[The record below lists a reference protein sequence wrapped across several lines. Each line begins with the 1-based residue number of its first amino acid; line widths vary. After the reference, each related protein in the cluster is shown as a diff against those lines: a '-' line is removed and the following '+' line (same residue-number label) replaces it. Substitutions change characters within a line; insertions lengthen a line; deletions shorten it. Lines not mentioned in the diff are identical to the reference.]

1 MKGAASG
8 RAAKVRKINRGFS
21 RRVVGKPLNVNHYR
35 KKDIMN
41 KKTSWMLSVS
51 LLAFCALLLA
61 VACTK
66 KEEQPANTMSADQT
80 AMTPAATPIDPATVA
95 TINGTVKFDGMAPK
109 PSKIDMSQDPACKGM
124 NEAENVVVSSGDLAN
139 VFVYV
144 KDGLGSRT
152 FDVPKGAVVL
162 DQSGCK
168 YHPHV
173 LGVMAGQTVEIK
185 NDDQTTHNIHPT
197 PKDNREWNES
207 QPPSSAPLEK
217 NFAREEI
224 MLPVK
229 CNQHPW
235 MKMYINVV
243 KSPFYAVTDKDGK
256 YEIKGLPPGDY
267 TIAFVHEK
275 LGEQDQKVTVGPKD
289 TKTVDQSFKAA
300 GE

>member
-1 MKGAASG
+1 LDDLTAEATIRQRLTIFNYS
-8 RAAKVRKINRGFS
+8 RKD
-21 RRVVGKPLNVNHYR
+21 
-35 KKDIMN
+35 DIMN
-41 KKTSWMLSVS
+41 KKTGWRMIFVS
-51 LLAFCALLLA
+51 TLALCALLLT
-61 VACTK
+61 VACNK
-66 KEEQPANTMSADQT
+66 KENSEQSSNTMSQPAAT
-80 AMTPAATPIDPATVA
+80 APAATPIDPATVA
-95 TINGTVKFDGMAPK
+95 TVNGTVKFDGTAPK
-109 PSKIDMSQDPACKGM
+109 PSKIDMSQDPACKGT
-124 NEAENVVVSSGDLAN
+124 NEAENVVVEGGDLAN

-152 FDVPKGAVVL
+152 FDVPATPVVL

-173 LGVMAGQTVEIK
+173 LGVMAGQTVQIK

-207 QPPSSAPLEK
+207 QPPSSPAIEK
-217 NFAREEI
+217 NFAREEV

-235 MKMYINVV
+235 MKMYISVV
-243 KSPFYAVTDKDGK
+243 KNPFYAVTDKSGK

-275 LGEQDQKVTVGPKD
+275 LGEQDQKVTVAPKE

>member
-1 MKGAASG
+1 
-8 RAAKVRKINRGFS
+8 
-21 RRVVGKPLNVNHYR
+21 
-35 KKDIMN
+35 MN
-41 KKTSWMLSVS
+41 KKTGWRGIAISAAVLCS
-51 LLAFCALLLA
+51 LLALA
-61 VACTK
+61 ACSK
-66 KEEQPANTMSADQT
+66 KEETPAASSSAADQPTT
-80 AMTPAATPIDPATVA
+80 AATATPIDPATVA
-95 TINGTVKFDGMAPK
+95 TVSGTVKFDGTAPK
-109 PSKIDMSQDPACKGM
+109 ASKIDMSQDPGCKGM
-124 NEAENVVVSSGDLAN
+124 NQAENVVVSGGDLAN

-152 FDVPKGAVVL
+152 FDVPKDPVVL
-162 DQSGCK
+162 EQQGCQ

-173 LGVMAGQTVEIK
+173 LGVMAGQTVQIK
-185 NDDQTTHNIHPT
+185 NSDPTTHNIHPT

-207 QPPSSAPLEK
+207 QPPQSPAIEK

-235 MKMYINVV
+235 MKMYVNVV
-243 KSPFYAVTDKDGK
+243 KSPFFAVTDTSGK

-275 LGEQDQKVTVGPKD
+275 LGEQDQKVTVAPKD
-289 TKTVDQSFKAA
+289 SKTVDASFKAA

>member
-1 MKGAASG
+1 
-8 RAAKVRKINRGFS
+8 
-21 RRVVGKPLNVNHYR
+21 
-35 KKDIMN
+35 MN
-41 KKTSWMLSVS
+41 KNKRWATWMVGI
-51 LLAFCALLLA
+51 LALCALLVLA
-61 VACTK
+61 ACSK
-66 KEEQPANTMSADQT
+66 KEEAPAASPAAEQPAAQ
-80 AMTPAATPIDPATVA
+80 PATPIDPATVA
-95 TINGTVKFDGMAPK
+95 TINGTVKFDGTAPK
-109 PSKIDMSQDPACKGM
+109 ASKIDMSQDPGCKGT
-124 NEAENVVVSSGDLAN
+124 NEAETVVVGGGDLAN

-144 KDGLGSRT
+144 KDGLGNRT
-152 FDVPKGAVVL
+152 FDVPKEPVVL
-162 DQSGCK
+162 DQQGCR

-173 LGVMAGQTVEIK
+173 LGVMAGQTVDIK
-185 NDDQTTHNIHPT
+185 NDDPTTHNIHPT

-207 QPPSSAPLEK
+207 QTPQSPALEK

-243 KSPFYAVTDKDGK
+243 KTPFYAVTGKDGK

-275 LGEQDQKVTVGPKD
+275 LGEQDQKVTVAAKE

-300 GE
+300 AE

>member
-1 MKGAASG
+1 MNTKNVW
-8 RAAKVRKINRGFS
+8 KVS
-21 RRVVGKPLNVNHYR
+21 VGSLALCGLLLTTACN
-35 KKDIMN
+35 KKDN
-41 KKTSWMLSVS
+41 T
-51 LLAFCALLLA
+51 
-61 VACTK
+61 
-66 KEEQPANTMSADQT
+66 EQSSNTT
-80 AMTPAATPIDPATVA
+80 AEQQAAPAATPIDPATVA
-95 TINGTVKFDGMAPK
+95 TVKGTVKFDGAAPK
-109 PSKIDMSQDPACKGM
+109 AAKIDMSQDPACKGM
-124 NEAENVVVSSGDLAN
+124 NEAENIAVDNGNLAN

-152 FDVPKGAVVL
+152 FDVPKDAVVL

-173 LGVMAGQTVEIK
+173 LGVMAGQTVQIK

-207 QPPSSAPLEK
+207 QPPSSPAIEK

-243 KSPFYAVTDKDGK
+243 KTPFYAVTDKSGN

-267 TIAFVHEK
+267 TIAFVQEK
-275 LGEQDQKVTVGPKD
+275 LGEQDQKITVAPKD
-289 TKTVDQSFKAA
+289 SKTVDQSFKAA
-300 GE
+300 AE